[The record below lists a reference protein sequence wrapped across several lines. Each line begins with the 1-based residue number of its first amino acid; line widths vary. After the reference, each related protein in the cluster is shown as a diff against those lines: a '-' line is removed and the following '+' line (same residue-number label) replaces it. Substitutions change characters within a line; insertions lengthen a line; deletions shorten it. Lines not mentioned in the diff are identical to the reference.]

1 VPNRNSHPTLIAII
15 VLLATMLAC
24 SLISEDSTL
33 DERPLL
39 TEDRPTVLLLAPA
52 NGNAY
57 AVGAEVTIHAVARD
71 LGPGVARIEVI
82 IGIPG
87 QPVELVYE
95 SPNPA
100 GEPQVEAV
108 LKWQATGNQSYLV
121 EARAYRADDTASAA
135 ETVRISVQPAPDI
148 LPPVLTPEQSSE
160 PNSQPASTE
169 EVSVEIPNLPGL
181 PGTVTVASPVRQ
193 APDPASQIVMTATQ
207 NEAVNVVG
215 RSVDGTTWYV
225 IQVGDGYGWILQQFV
240 LVTGDAS
247 TLPIV
252 DEP

>member
-1 VPNRNSHPTLIAII
+1 
-15 VLLATMLAC
+15 MLAC

-52 NGNAY
+52 NGNSY

-71 LGPGVARIEVI
+71 LGPGVARIKVT

-87 QPVELVYE
+87 QPVELTYE

-108 LKWQATGNQSYLV
+108 LKWQATGNQTYLV
-121 EARAYRADDTASAA
+121 DAQAYRADGTASAI
-135 ETVRISVQPAPDI
+135 ETVSISVKPAPDI
-148 LPPVLTPEQSSE
+148 LPLVLTPEQSPE
-160 PNSQPASTE
+160 ADSQPASTE
-169 EVSVEIPNLPGL
+169 EVSIEIPNLPGL
-181 PGTVTVASPVRQ
+181 PGTITVAAPVRQ
-193 APDPASQIVMTATQ
+193 APNPASQIVMTAIQ